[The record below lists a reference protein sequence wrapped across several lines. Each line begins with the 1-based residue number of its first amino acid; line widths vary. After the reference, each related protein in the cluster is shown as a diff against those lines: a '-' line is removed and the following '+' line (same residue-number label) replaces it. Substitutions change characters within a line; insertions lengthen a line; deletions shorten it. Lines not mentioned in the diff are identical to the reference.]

1 MNRKTITDMTVGSPA
16 RHIIKFTLPLLLG
29 NLFQQ
34 LYNMVDSIVVGKFVS
49 EDALAAVGACGSTN
63 FLLFS
68 LNAEMQARQGARGFP
83 DGSLLIV
90 NERRETQVQR
100 SIA

>member
-1 MNRKTITDMTVGSPA
+1 MNRKKITDMTVGSPA

-34 LYNMVDSIVVGKFVS
+34 LYNMVDSIVVGQFVG

-63 FLLFS
+63 FLFFS
-68 LNAEMQARQGARGFP
+68 LSSGLAIGPRQGCR
-83 DGSLLIV
+83 
-90 NERRETQVQR
+90 
-100 SIA
+100 